1 MHVSSVTVDLHALMP
16 LLPIPAQFGK
26 DLARLA
32 ATLPSP
38 MGRRPSPLP
47 NDTNLLIV
55 GNSHTRQVLKELL
68 CQYGEE
74 VVEYCEGP
82 RFRCQHPGLP
92 HTSLSPPSKGWGYT
106 FSVAFRNNATLTG
119 TTNSLYVYSDQWAL
133 YIEAILGHRLDWYDA
148 ILVGKFNG
156 VSDSRGTNFFDTAR
170 EFGKE
175 IGDIDFLREDA
186 KEISTVDFE
195 HVSPPTLADFAA
207 VYKGP
212 LVYMGMFAKYSSR
225 VTDRSTMTMEKEWR
239 ENKRGNIQV
248 IDGRK
253 YVNAIG
259 ECGSDARVTEG
270 PCFQFGD
277 DTHGQRSAENM
288 HRCVGKLG
296 GHPTLMVWEVIES
309 LHNQRRTVE

>member
-1 MHVSSVTVDLHALMP
+1 
-16 LLPIPAQFGK
+16 
-26 DLARLA
+26 
-32 ATLPSP
+32 
-38 MGRRPSPLP
+38 MGWRRSPLP

-92 HTSLSPPSKGWGYT
+92 HTFLSPPSKVSGVF
-106 FSVAFRNNATLTG
+106 FSVAFRNNATLSDV
-119 TTNSLYVYSDQWAL
+119 TNPLYVYSNQWAR

-148 ILVGKFNG
+148 ILVGKFN
-156 VSDSRGTNFFDTAR
+156 SYTDSKGTTFFNTAR

-175 IGDIDFLREDA
+175 IGDIDFLRGDA
-186 KEISTVDFE
+186 KEISKVDFE
-195 HVSPPTLADFAA
+195 HVSPSTLADFAA

-212 LVYMGMFAKYSSR
+212 LVYMGMFAKHSSII
-225 VTDRSTMTMEKEWR
+225 TDQRTMTMEKEWR

-270 PCFQFGD
+270 LCFQFGD
-277 DTHGQRSAENM
+277 DTHGQRSAEHM

-309 LHNQRRTVE
+309 LHNQRRTVA